1 MANLQRIQERINMIP
16 DLIKEV
22 EDLKAV
28 SQASFGGYPVEP
40 SYIAEELH
48 AIEDKITSWKA
59 VTDEILVQEIGD
71 SDPNVYTF
79 DSHWRAP
86 IRDYS
91 FKTRLTKRLQRA
103 RTDLRVLLDVAEER
117 EGKEERL
124 DDVWALVHPFI
135 TTIAKDRME
144 SGFYA
149 DAVENA
155 CKALNNRVREIVQAK
170 TGEESD
176 GAKLMQKAFSA
187 DNPIIKLEKGTSQSA
202 HDTQLG
208 YMQIFSGVMTGIRNP
223 KAHEIENITRE
234 DALRKLIMLS
244 ILMYKL
250 DRATELS

>member
-1 MANLQRIQERINMIP
+1 MADLKKIQDCIDQITP
-16 DLIKEV
+16 LIEEV
-22 EDLKAV
+22 EALQPVTKGR
-28 SQASFGGYPVEP
+28 FGGTPVEP
-40 SYIAEELH
+40 TYLADDINALKE
-48 AIEDKITSWKA
+48 KIDTWHA
-59 VTDEILVQEIGD
+59 VTAQNLVNEVGD
-71 SDPNVYTF
+71 SNPQLF
-79 DSHWRAP
+79 DFSSHWRAP

-103 RTDLRVLLDVAEER
+103 RTDLRVLLDVAKER

-170 TGEESD
+170 TGEEYD

>member
-40 SYIAEELH
+40 SYIAEEVH

-103 RTDLRVLLDVAEER
+103 STDLRVLLDVA
-117 EGKEERL
+117 KEERARKN
-124 DDVWALVHPFI
+124 AL
-135 TTIAKDRME
+135 TM
-144 SGFYA
+144 SGPSSIPSSPPSPKTAWKA
-149 DAVENA
+149 D
-155 CKALNNRVREIVQAK
+155 
-170 TGEESD
+170 S
-176 GAKLMQKAFSA
+176 M
-187 DNPIIKLEKGTSQSA
+187 P
-202 HDTQLG
+202 
-208 YMQIFSGVMTGIRNP
+208 
-223 KAHEIENITRE
+223 
-234 DALRKLIMLS
+234 ML
-244 ILMYKL
+244 
-250 DRATELS
+250 